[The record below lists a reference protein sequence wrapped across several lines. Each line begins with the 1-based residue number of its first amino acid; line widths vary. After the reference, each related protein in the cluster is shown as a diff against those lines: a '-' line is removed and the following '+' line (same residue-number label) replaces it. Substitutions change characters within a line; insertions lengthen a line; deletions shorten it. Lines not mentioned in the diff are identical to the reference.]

1 MSILDNNKKKRD
13 QKSSETEK
21 ELALANLQDRFL
33 GSKAPKADFLEPP
46 SATISPAL
54 LPKTDKVQLQT
65 CEKTQ
70 TFGDHSVH
78 CVPANLAVKPAPK
91 TEESKEVEFSIP
103 EALDK
108 PEVKPELKMDP
119 DSEKTE
125 VKPLTSFDFLAVG
138 VKVPPAEEKNSKKTK
153 SFLAHF
159 AKKDKED
166 KKDE

>member
-33 GSKAPKADFLEPP
+33 GAKAPKADFLEPP
-46 SATISPAL
+46 NVTISPAL
-54 LPKTDKVQLQT
+54 LPKTDKAELQT

-78 CVPANLAVKPAPK
+78 FTPPPQSAK
-91 TEESKEVEFSIP
+91 SI
-103 EALDK
+103 LKVD
-108 PEVKPELKMDP
+108 ELKKSEVSERAVGDLQPESQSTSKVEP
-119 DSEKTE
+119 DLQQSE

-138 VKVPPAEEKNSKKTK
+138 IKPAQENTSKKTK

-159 AKKDKED
+159 AKKDKPD